1 MLKGHQSWIFQNR
14 PMIAATGVSGGP
26 FEAKGNLANDFDIL
40 HEDLWMGMDT
50 YEKAHRVLL
59 EEAIK
64 TALHKGHIQKE
75 KVQFLFA
82 GDLINQITP
91 TSFAAKTM
99 QTPYF
104 GLFGACST
112 SMEGLALASFVVNY
126 QGANYVLTGASS
138 HNAAVEKQFRYPT
151 EYGGQKPPTAQWTV
165 TGAGAALICQNDSAG
180 KHPVTLSATIG
191 KVIDM
196 GLSDPFNM
204 GGAMAPAAADT
215 IMAHFRDLKLDPSY
229 YDLIVTGDLGRIG
242 QESAFELIQKSGLKM
257 ERKQFQDCGLMIY
270 KEEQPVQAGAS
281 GAGCSA
287 SVLYGH
293 LFNQMKK
300 GVYNRILVVAT
311 GALLSPLTF
320 QQNESIPCIAH
331 AVAIEA
337 NGEKGV
343 I

>member
-1 MLKGHQSWIFQNR
+1 
-14 PMIAATGVSGGP
+14 MILTTGVTGGP
-26 FEAKGNLANDFDIL
+26 FEANGNLANDFDLL
-40 HEDLWMGMDT
+40 HEDLWMGMES

-59 EEAIK
+59 EEAMK
-64 TALHKGHIQKE
+64 TAITKAKIQKE
-75 KVQFLFA
+75 QIQFLFA

-91 TSFAAKTM
+91 TSFAARTM
-99 QTPYF
+99 QIPYF

-126 QGANYVLTGASS
+126 QGAKYVLTGASS

-165 TGAGAALICQNDSAG
+165 TGAGVALVATNDSTKEA
-180 KHPVTLSATIG
+180 PVTTSATIG

-215 IMAHFRDLKLDPSY
+215 IMAHFRDLEIDPSY

-242 QESAFELIQKSGLKM
+242 HDTAFELINKSGLKL
-257 ERKQFQDCGLMIY
+257 ERKQFQDCGMLIY
-270 KEEQPVQAGAS
+270 KKDQPVQSGAS

-287 SVLYGH
+287 TVLYGH
-293 LFNQMKK
+293 LLNQMKK
-300 GVYNRILVVAT
+300 GVYNRILVCAT
-311 GALLSPLTF
+311 GALLSPISF
-320 QQNESIPCIAH
+320 QQKESIPCIAH
-331 AVAIEA
+331 AVSIEM
-337 NGEKGV
+337 NGVKG
-343 I
+343 